1 MGTDATR
8 MISHD
13 TDDNGRGRAS
23 EVGGHGGVARDASVL
38 DSAAR
43 RAEIASFLDAVTV
56 ALGHPVCWDST
67 RWDVWSGVDVLDRRV
82 RNPEHLGR
90 NVRVW
95 RDGEDVIVAIA
106 VHERPGSAFDVV
118 VHPAWV
124 DAAEAVI
131 ADAVSAWGEAG
142 TARTQAVV
150 GDVHEDA
157 LRRLGFR
164 PVEAGVGMIHELTT
178 TPPRHVVLPPGYTVR
193 DILHTGGRR
202 ARLVCMAQAFHGE
215 DWVPKDAAYPRAD
228 LPGYRPELDLAVIA
242 PHGLAVATCF
252 GFVPG
257 AGAPA
262 VIEGVG
268 TRPGSRGLG
277 LATAAVAEC
286 LDRLAERGVSHATAT
301 GWNPEANAVYRGL
314 LPTRSRRI
322 DAWVLEPA

>member
-1 MGTDATR
+1 MRTDATR
-8 MISHD
+8 VISHD
-13 TDDNGRGRAS
+13 TDDNGRGGAS

-38 DSAAR
+38 DSPAR
-43 RAEIASFLDAVTV
+43 RTAIASFLDAVTV
-56 ALGHPVCWDST
+56 DLGHPGCWDST
-67 RWDVWSGVDVLDRRV
+67 RWDVWWGVDVLDRRV
-82 RNPEHLGR
+82 RNPEHLSR

-95 RDGEDVIVAIA
+95 RDGEDVVVAIA

-262 VIEGVG
+262 AIEGVG

-286 LDRLAERGVSHATAT
+286 LDRLAERGISHATAT

>member
-1 MGTDATR
+1 MRTDATR
-8 MISHD
+8 VISHD
-13 TDDNGRGRAS
+13 TDDNGRGGAS
-23 EVGGHGGVARDASVL
+23 EVGGNGGVARDASVL
-38 DSAAR
+38 DSPAR
-43 RAEIASFLDAVTV
+43 RTAIASFLDAVTV
-56 ALGHPVCWDST
+56 DLGHPVCWDST
-67 RWDVWSGVDVLDRRV
+67 RWDVWWGVDVLDRRV
-82 RNPEHLGR
+82 RNPEHLSR

-95 RDGEDVIVAIA
+95 RDGEDVVVAIA

-118 VHPAWV
+118 VLPAWV
-124 DAAEAVI
+124 EAAEAVI

-193 DILHTGGRR
+193 DILHTGGPR

>member
-1 MGTDATR
+1 MGTDAVDV
-8 MISHD
+8 ISHD
-13 TDDNGRGRAS
+13 TADDRRGGARDAA
-23 EVGGHGGVARDASVL
+23 GHPGVSRDASVL
-38 DSAAR
+38 DTAAQ

-56 ALGHPVCWDST
+56 QLGRPAVWDST
-67 RWDVWSGVDVLDRRV
+67 RWDVWWGVEALDRRV
-82 RNPEHLGR
+82 RNPAHLNR
-90 NVRVW
+90 SVRVW
-95 RDGEDVIVAIA
+95 RDNEDVIVALA
-106 VHERPGSAFDVV
+106 VHERPGNAFDVV
-118 VHPAWV
+118 VHPAW
-124 DAAEAVI
+124 AGSAEVVI
-131 ADAVSAWGEAG
+131 ADAVGAWGEDG
-142 TARTQAVV
+142 TARTQVVV
-150 GDVHEDA
+150 GDVHEEA

-164 PVEAGVGMIHELTT
+164 PVETGVGMIHELAT

-202 ARLVCMAQAFHGE
+202 ARLVCMAQAFRGE
-215 DWVPKDAAYPRAD
+215 DWVPKDAVYARAD

-286 LDRLAERGVSHATAT
+286 LDLLAERGVSHATAT
-301 GWNPEANAVYRGL
+301 GWNPEANAMYRGL
-314 LPTRSRRI
+314 LPTRSHRI
-322 DAWVLEPA
+322 DVWVLQPA

>member
-8 MISHD
+8 VISHD
-13 TDDNGRGRAS
+13 TDDNGRRRAS
-23 EVGGHGGVARDASVL
+23 EVGGRGGVTRDESVL
-38 DSAAR
+38 DSAAQ
-43 RAEIASFLDAVTV
+43 RAEIASFLDIVTV
-56 ALGHPVCWDST
+56 ALGHPGCWDST
-67 RWDVWSGVDVLDRRV
+67 RWDVWWGVDVLDRRV
-82 RNPEHLGR
+82 SNPEHLSR

-95 RDGEDVIVAIA
+95 RDGEHVIVAIA

-124 DAAEAVI
+124 EAAEAVI

-286 LDRLAERGVSHATAT
+286 LDRLAERGISHATAT
-301 GWNPEANAVYRGL
+301 GWNPEANAVYRGM

>member
-1 MGTDATR
+1 MRTDATR
-8 MISHD
+8 VISHD
-13 TDDNGRGRAS
+13 TDDNGRGGAS
-23 EVGGHGGVARDASVL
+23 EVGGHGGVARESSVL
-38 DSAAR
+38 DSPAR
-43 RAEIASFLDAVTV
+43 RTAIASFLDAVTV
-56 ALGHPVCWDST
+56 DLGHPGCWDST
-67 RWDVWSGVDVLDRRV
+67 RWDVWWGVDVLDRRV
-82 RNPEHLGR
+82 RNPEHLSR

-95 RDGEDVIVAIA
+95 RDGEDVVVAIA

-193 DILHTGGRR
+193 DILHTGGPR